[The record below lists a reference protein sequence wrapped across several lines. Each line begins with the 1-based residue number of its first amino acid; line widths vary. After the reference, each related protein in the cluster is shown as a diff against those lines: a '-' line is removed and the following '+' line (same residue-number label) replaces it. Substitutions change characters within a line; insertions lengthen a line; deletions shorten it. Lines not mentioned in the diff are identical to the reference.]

1 MAKSPTR
8 EKIIEAAYVRFY
20 QHGYN
25 GTSVQNIVD
34 MVGVQKGT
42 FYNYFKS
49 KERLALEALK
59 YYARIADQVFSP
71 PDTPEVTVASGK
83 ESPSDIERI
92 RNQFLQAARFQE
104 GPNGSLGC
112 LMGNFAAES
121 DTLPASFR
129 KLINQSFKRWDA
141 SIAASLTRAQ
151 KQGEIDQS
159 HDPEE
164 LARYLMASW
173 QGALLLMKTSK
184 SRVPID
190 DFFHFTLHVLIR
202 ADATKTA
209 GLKRKRLRPRKEA

>member
-1 MAKSPTR
+1 MAKNGTR

-20 QHGYN
+20 RFGYN
-25 GTSVQNIVD
+25 GSSVQDIVD

-59 YYARIADQVFSP
+59 HYACIADKVFTP
-71 PDTPEVTVASGK
+71 PDPTEVAATSGK
-83 ESPSDIERI
+83 DAPSYVKRI
-92 RNQFLQAARFQE
+92 RNQFMQAAHFQE

-112 LMGNFAAES
+112 LMGNFAGES

-141 SIAASLTRAQ
+141 AIAASLKLAQ
-151 KQGEIDQS
+151 ERGEIDPS
-159 HDPEE
+159 HNPEE
-164 LARYLMASW
+164 LGRYLMASW
-173 QGALLLMKTSK
+173 QGALLLMKNSK

-190 DFFHFTLHVLIR
+190 DFFHFTLHVLLK
-202 ADATKTA
+202 ADATK
-209 GLKRKRLRPRKEA
+209 GSEVKRKLQRPRKKA

>member
-20 QHGYN
+20 KFGYN
-25 GTSVQNIVD
+25 GTSVQDIVD
-34 MVGVQKGT
+34 VVGVQKGT

-59 YYARIADQVFSP
+59 YYACIADQVFVP
-71 PDTPEVTVASGK
+71 PDSSEVTTASGK
-83 ESPSDIERI
+83 NSPSDIERI
-92 RNQFLQAARFQE
+92 RNQFIQASRFQE

-129 KLINQSFKRWDA
+129 KFINQSFKRWDA
-141 SIAASLTRAQ
+141 AIAGSLTRAQ
-151 KQGEIDQS
+151 KKGEIDQS

-173 QGALLLMKTSK
+173 QGALLLLKNSK

-190 DFFHFTLHVLIR
+190 DFFHFTLHVLVR
-202 ADATKTA
+202 ADGTKTA
-209 GLKRKRLRPRKEA
+209 GSKRKPSRSRKKA